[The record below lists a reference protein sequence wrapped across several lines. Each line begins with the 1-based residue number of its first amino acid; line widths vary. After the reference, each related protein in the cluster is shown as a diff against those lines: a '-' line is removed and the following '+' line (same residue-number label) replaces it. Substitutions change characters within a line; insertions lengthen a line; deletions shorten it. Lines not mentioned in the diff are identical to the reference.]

1 MSIAAPA
8 EKVEKTE
15 LVHESDR
22 KEEKCVGK

>member
-1 MSIAAPA
+1 MRIAALA

-15 LVHESDR
+15 LIHESDR